1 MKKIFLF
8 FFLLFVWGTLFGEEI
23 DLNLDFNGDGNPSQ
37 NDSDLSLKK
46 DRDEKKFK
54 YSGYFQNTI
63 LGTDTQNQSGAHNT
77 FLLSSLKLNLGAGYV
92 SDTIDAQ
99 IQLDSTFV
107 FSNNMPGLDFYSYKP
122 VSPRNRLI
130 PDIYQKGNND
140 FYFKESVKRGYF
152 KYQSGGLILSV
163 GRQAI
168 GWGEGRFLNPA
179 DLITPLNPFAFDMDD
194 IEGADCMNFH
204 YFFNSSDSIQ
214 MVAVPY
220 LRENKKNLDS
230 FKTEDTNF
238 LVKSKTTIE
247 SIDATLIAGYH
258 FHSSIFG
265 AEINTTQ
272 WDASFRVSYLL
283 RREENRT
290 DSLSQPGIEK
300 KIASEITHQIVLGSS
315 YAFFN
320 GKLKT
325 TLELFFNSSPYKN
338 NDFIKNSFLHEQKVL
353 SGKSSPLLGDPTFF
367 YTSGRILTKNSFLPE
382 LGLNYN
388 LTDLITLDLFA
399 IYDPQGS
406 SAYLHPGVNF
416 SLSDEAALSIG
427 ANFYVYSNNKEDQA
441 EFGGLK
447 TAVYGFLKWYF

>member
-179 DLITPLNPFAFDMDD
+179 D
-194 IEGADCMNFH
+194 
-204 YFFNSSDSIQ
+204 
-214 MVAVPY
+214 
-220 LRENKKNLDS
+220 
-230 FKTEDTNF
+230 
-238 LVKSKTTIE
+238 
-247 SIDATLIAGYH
+247 
-258 FHSSIFG
+258 
-265 AEINTTQ
+265 
-272 WDASFRVSYLL
+272 
-283 RREENRT
+283 
-290 DSLSQPGIEK
+290 
-300 KIASEITHQIVLGSS
+300 
-315 YAFFN
+315 
-320 GKLKT
+320 
-325 TLELFFNSSPYKN
+325 
-338 NDFIKNSFLHEQKVL
+338 
-353 SGKSSPLLGDPTFF
+353 
-367 YTSGRILTKNSFLPE
+367 
-382 LGLNYN
+382 
-388 LTDLITLDLFA
+388 
-399 IYDPQGS
+399 
-406 SAYLHPGVNF
+406 
-416 SLSDEAALSIG
+416 
-427 ANFYVYSNNKEDQA
+427 
-441 EFGGLK
+441 
-447 TAVYGFLKWYF
+447 